1 MCWHYIQQS
10 CNFSNQFLDV
20 PSLLVVK
27 GLGTKPPSSAIS
39 MYLLR
44 LQSRLRMRI
53 LVFRAFFQ
61 KKRTRRLSVCA
72 HRQMFFFVEMGK
84 RLNNVGK
91 RNLCEKRNFVREKK
105 RIYLQIWSHLPSNN
119 FAHFLSSRQS
129 C

>member
-1 MCWHYIQQS
+1 MDLKFIVFKYTYFHTLSDVLALHTTELQL
-10 CNFSNQFLDV
+10 FNQFLDV

-105 RIYLQIWSHLPSNN
+105 R
-119 FAHFLSSRQS
+119 AK
-129 C
+129 